1 MVMFNSVPRWLQRWT
16 LDRNNRTDPKLDFL
30 SSLLSSRS
38 SQTGGGE
45 HEQASINLDNSK
57 KSLLTMSIL
66 AQREEA
72 GEHTIFDRVQLAPK
86 ESEYTESTAS
96 SDISDEKSEGS
107 SASYSSVQEQRGRS
121 DSVSRNSALR

>member
-16 LDRNNRTDPKLDFL
+16 LDRSNRTDPKLDFL

-38 SQTGGGE
+38 SQTAGGE
-45 HEQASINLDNSK
+45 HEQASSILDNSK

-72 GEHTIFDRVQLAPK
+72 GQHTIFDKLVPK

-96 SDISDEKSEGS
+96 SDISDQKSESGS
-107 SASYSSVQEQRGRS
+107 SASYSSIQEQRGRS